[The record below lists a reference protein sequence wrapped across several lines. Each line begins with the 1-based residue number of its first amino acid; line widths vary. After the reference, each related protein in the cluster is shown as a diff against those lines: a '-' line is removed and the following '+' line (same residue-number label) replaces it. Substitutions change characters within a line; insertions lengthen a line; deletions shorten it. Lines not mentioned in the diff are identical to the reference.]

1 MSRYSINF
9 DRLVNMLVPYFLRN
23 RKYVLF
29 LQSLVSPLQKTNSKF
44 LDFAREKKIEASMTS
59 QVILFTW
66 YLNQKYQKYFVDKND
81 SIEIEDAIDIGVPIY
96 RKKDPNLTP
105 CTVWNI
111 DDSWDSVI
119 GTDEEPKLFY
129 YRQENLTINKASFSV
144 SVPEINIP
152 QEEFVPMIANTIKE
166 YRIAGKTF
174 QIKISE
180 SK

>member
-1 MSRYSINF
+1 MNRYSINF

-29 LQSLVSPLQKTNSKF
+29 LQSLVSPLQKINSTF
-44 LDFAREKKIEASMTS
+44 VDFTKEKKIEASMTS

-66 YLNQKYQKYFVDKND
+66 YLNRKYQKYFVDKND
-81 SIEIEDAIDIGVPIY
+81 TIEIEDAIDIGVPIY

-111 DDSWDSVI
+111 NDNWDSVI
-119 GTDEEPKLFY
+119 GTNEEPKLFY
-129 YRQENLTINKASFSV
+129 YRQENLTINKASFTV
-144 SVPEINIP
+144 SVPMINIP

-166 YRIAGKTF
+166 YKIAGKTF

-180 SK
+180 PI